1 MKGRTIILPTTTVW
15 GLARKCS
22 GDFLPPSPPAEQAT
36 ARQDQA
42 GQQVFLVS
50 PLPWPFLR
58 HHSRVPSFDTLE
70 AAVIALV
77 AMQGGERERV
87 KHHYHPGN
95 QAHILE

>member
-1 MKGRTIILPTTTVW
+1 
-15 GLARKCS
+15 
-22 GDFLPPSPPAEQAT
+22 
-36 ARQDQA
+36 
-42 GQQVFLVS
+42 
-50 PLPWPFLR
+50 
-58 HHSRVPSFDTLE
+58 VPSFDTLE